1 MMIAQVLTPWLME
14 EDNERALLDTL
25 LVNHQGWKW
34 TDITG
39 QPRANISPDPN
50 LYVVE
55 VECDAKTLAA
65 IEADSRFTVLWDDTK
80 RPTSAPSAAEF
91 GLLVAYLG
99 RNGLAASA
107 ARAVIGNNPAGR
119 TRAEISATLIAWLA
133 TRPKAAVVEDKKP
146 VRLEA
151 DRVPLVRIFRW
162 TIPLC
167 SHWTWDHVIEPVVRW
182 WKHDLS

>member
-1 MMIAQVLTPWLME
+1 MIARVLTPWTQDE
-14 EDNERALLDTL
+14 IIGKHALLDTL

-34 TDITG
+34 TDVTA
-39 QPRANISPDPN
+39 QPSANLHPDPN

-80 RPTSAPSAAEF
+80 RPTSVSSAAEF

-107 ARAVIGNNPAGR
+107 ARAVIGNNPARR
-119 TRAEISATLIAWLA
+119 TRAEIADILREWLR
-133 TRPKAAVVEDKKP
+133 TRPKGK
-146 VRLEA
+146 
-151 DRVPLVRIFRW
+151 
-162 TIPLC
+162 
-167 SHWTWDHVIEPVVRW
+167 S
-182 WKHDLS
+182 